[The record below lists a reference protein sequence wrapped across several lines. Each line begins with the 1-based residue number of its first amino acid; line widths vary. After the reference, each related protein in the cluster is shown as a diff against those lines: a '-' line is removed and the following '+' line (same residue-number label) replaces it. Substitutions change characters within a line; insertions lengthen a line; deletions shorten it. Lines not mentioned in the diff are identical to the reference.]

1 MPPLRVTVFDYGAGN
16 LHSLVK
22 ALELP
27 DTTVLVESDPIRAAQ
42 NCDALILPGVGA
54 FAPAAERLAPG
65 LREMRSAIRQGL
77 PCLGICLGMQL
88 MFESSTE
95 GPGEG
100 LGIFGGEVARL
111 NAKRVPQIG
120 WNSLEYASPVDPLF
134 AQSDL
139 RLAYYANSF
148 VGRPT
153 GDALSKVV
161 AWSEHEGDR
170 FPAVVRAGHAVGAQ
184 FHPEK
189 SSRAG
194 VQFVRAF
201 LNEAASVRDA
211 SVRDAAVRDSAVRD
225 SAVHDSAVR
234 DPLTSSIT

>member
-1 MPPLRVTVFDYGAGN
+1 MPPLRVAVFDYGAGN

-22 ALELP
+22 ALESP
-27 DTTVLVESDPIRAAQ
+27 GTVVRVETDPVRAAQ

-54 FAPAAERLAPG
+54 FAPAAERLAAG
-65 LREMRSAIRQGL
+65 LNEMRSAITQGL

-88 MFESSTE
+88 MFDSSTE

-100 LGIFGGEVARL
+100 LGIFSGEVSRL

-120 WNSLEYASPVDPLF
+120 WNTLEYSSAVDTLL
-134 AQSDL
+134 ARSDL

-148 VGRPT
+148 VARPT
-153 GDALSKVV
+153 RNAVSQVV

-170 FPAVVRAGHAVGAQ
+170 FPAVVRRGNAVGAQ

-189 SSRAG
+189 SSSAG
-194 VQFVRAF
+194 VLFVRAF
-201 LNEAASVRDA
+201 LDGAASVRNSA
-211 SVRDAAVRDSAVRD
+211 FRDSLD
-225 SAVHDSAVR
+225 SIV
-234 DPLTSSIT
+234 T